1 VDTIGFIGLGAMGR
15 PMSRNLLRA
24 GYPLVVHNR
33 SRAPVD
39 ELVAAGAQAGTS
51 PGDVAGRSGVV
62 ITMLPDSP
70 DVEAVMRGP
79 EGVLASARPGALVI
93 DMSTISPAV
102 ARRLAEEARGR
113 GLEMLDAPVSGG
125 DIGARDATLTIMVGG
140 SAAAL
145 ERARPIF
152 QVLGKTITHIGDCGA
167 GQVAKACNQIIVA
180 VTIEAAGEALVLAE
194 KAGVDPARVREALLG
209 GYAQSRILE
218 VHARRAL
225 QRQFRPGFKARLQLK
240 DLGIALA
247 AGKEYGVTMPA
258 TAAAAEMFK
267 GLCAAG
273 GAEDDNSA
281 LIAHIARLAGLD
293 WRA

>member
-247 AGKEYGVTMPA
+247 AGKEYGVAMPA

>member
-79 EGVLASARPGALVI
+79 EGVLACARPGALVI

-247 AGKEYGVTMPA
+247 AGKEYGVAMPA

>member
-39 ELVAAGAQAGTS
+39 ELVAAGAQAGMS

-79 EGVLASARPGALVI
+79 EGVLACARPGALVI

-247 AGKEYGVTMPA
+247 AGKEYGVAMPA

>member
-1 VDTIGFIGLGAMGR
+1 VDTIGFIGLGAMGK
-15 PMSRNLLRA
+15 PMSLNLLKA
-24 GYPLVVHNR
+24 GYRLVVHNR
-33 SRAPVD
+33 SRAAVD
-39 ELVAAGAQAGTS
+39 EVVAAGAGRGTS
-51 PGDVAGRSGVV
+51 PRDVAHRSEAV

-79 EGVLASARPGALVI
+79 DGVFEGARPGTLVI

-102 ARRLAEEARGR
+102 ARRLAGEAHGR
-113 GLEMLDAPVSGG
+113 GLEMVDAPVSGG
-125 DIGARDATLTIMVGG
+125 DIGARDGTLTIMVGG
-140 SAAAL
+140 TAEAL
-145 ERARPIF
+145 ERARPVF
-152 QVLGKTITHIGDCGA
+152 RALGKTITHIGDCGA

-180 VTIEAAGEALVLAE
+180 ATIEAVGEALVLAE
-194 KAGVDPARVREALLG
+194 KAGVDPGRVREALLG
-209 GYAQSRILE
+209 GFAQSRILE

-225 QRQFRPGFKARLQLK
+225 ERRFRPGFRARLQLK

-247 AGKEYGVTMPA
+247 AGKEYGVAMPV

-273 GAEDDNSA
+273 GADDDNSA
-281 LIAHIARLAGLD
+281 LMAHLARLSGLD